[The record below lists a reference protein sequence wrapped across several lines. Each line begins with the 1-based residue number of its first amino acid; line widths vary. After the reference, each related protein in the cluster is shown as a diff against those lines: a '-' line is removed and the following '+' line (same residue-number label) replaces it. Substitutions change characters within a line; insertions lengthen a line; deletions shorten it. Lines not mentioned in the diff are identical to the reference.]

1 MHNLK
6 IRKVAPFCGLSGL
19 GLELGPWLD
28 IERRKRTWGVLGGIC
43 RISHLV
49 GAGSAERAHV
59 AKALVVNTIVY
70 CQRFRKFP
78 EQFSEK

>member
-19 GLELGPWLD
+19 GLELGPSLD

-43 RISHLV
+43 RISHFV
-49 GAGSAERAHV
+49 GAGSAERATPLRHSWSTLLFI
-59 AKALVVNTIVY
+59 ASG
-70 CQRFRKFP
+70 
-78 EQFSEK
+78 SENSQNNFQKK